1 MKMNRILII
10 FGLSFLTLSACKDNE
25 REVENEVE
33 DIEVVEE
40 NFEESVA
47 QMRGDDTLV
56 SEVSR
61 RPELSTFAAGLQVW
75 NVEDSLEVAEKP
87 IVIFA
92 PTNDAYSNIYQ
103 EHGRELIGA
112 TSDAIVPYH
121 VVRSGIG
128 AAGLQRAIQNSNNAL
143 RVQTMQG
150 EELML
155 SMDSGKISL
164 TGNNE
169 AKAQVMDSISTE
181 VGTIYIINEVLL
193 PNEVDTEMTI
203 TAEQ

>member
-1 MKMNRILII
+1 MKLNRIFIVAGFSI
-10 FGLSFLTLSACKDNE
+10 LTLSACKDNE
-25 REVENEVE
+25 REVENEVQ

-40 NFEESVA
+40 NFEQSVA
-47 QMRGDDTLV
+47 EMRGDDTLV

-87 IVIFA
+87 VVIFA

-112 TSDAIVPYH
+112 TSDEIVPYH

-128 AAGLQRAIQNSNNAL
+128 AAGLQRAIQNANNGL
-143 RVQTMQG
+143 RIQTMQG

-155 SMDSGKISL
+155 SMDSGKITL
-164 TGNNE
+164 TGNNDV
-169 AKAQVMDSISTE
+169 KAQVMDSISNE
-181 VGTIYIINEVLL
+181 VGTIYIVDGVLL
-193 PNEVDTEMTI
+193 PNAIDTEMTI